1 MYVVYVVHVTPF
13 KMIYMGEHCFTG
25 PTRPRI
31 IHRQAFLLQ
40 HTGIQTVLLYKNN
53 ASLNGKVTFLH
64 TKILASDV
72 KQAEFYTF
80 YLFYIKAIYTRI
92 CLF

>member
-1 MYVVYVVHVTPF
+1 MWIVETQIYSVIVQKVFLNRKFIGCVCCVCCVTPF

-40 HTGIQTVLLYKNN
+40 HTGIQTVLLYENN
-53 ASLNGKVTFLH
+53 ASLNGKVTF
-64 TKILASDV
+64 
-72 KQAEFYTF
+72 
-80 YLFYIKAIYTRI
+80 
-92 CLF
+92 